1 MRLGFIGAL
10 ISAMVIMFALGGI
23 AWSFY
28 SHPGSYAWEAEGWH
42 RVIDQERQAMSEYF
56 YSQSANQL
64 EPPTK

>member
-28 SHPGSYAWEAEGWH
+28 TAPSSYAWEAEGLH
-42 RVIDQERQAMSEYF
+42 RVIAQERQAMSEDFYF
-56 YSQSANQL
+56 QTIN
-64 EPPTK
+64 